1 MYSPAVVSYSPK
13 KFASF
18 VTRTTRESTTSTATA
33 AATTTASTAAA
44 TTSTSI
50 TATAG
55 PTYHWAS
62 AGKPTRHCTTKR
74 SFLTKRLQGND
85 EQIFN
90 VPFLTSFSLF
100 SSFLQTFK
108 SR

>member
-13 KFASF
+13 KFANF
-18 VTRTTRESTTSTATA
+18 VTRTTQESATSTA
-33 AATTTASTAAA
+33 AAA
-44 TTSTSI
+44 TTSTLI

-62 AGKPTRHCTTKR
+62 AGKPTRPCTTKR

-85 EQIFN
+85 EQIIN
-90 VPFLTSFSLF
+90 VPFLASFSLF
-100 SSFLQTFK
+100 SSFLQTVN